1 MGKYKNLVTNIGL
14 FGLST
19 VSTKLITFILIPL
32 YTGYLSKAEFG
43 MTDLGIATSSLLLP
57 MMTLCIGD
65 ATMRFVLAGKDKPQE
80 CISIG
85 LLVTLGGCL
94 ASAAALPLLNLGI
107 FGGLGEYK
115 AEFFVMFVLNV
126 LTEYLSQVARALN
139 KIKLIAGIS
148 IISSTIMGGAA
159 AVFIAVLDWGVQGYW
174 GSLIIGYGF
183 SVFCYLF
190 PGKIYLQI
198 QLHLRDSGQLFI
210 ISKKMLRYCLPLV
223 PDALLWWMST
233 SINRFFITGMLGVA
247 ATGLF
252 AAAGKI
258 PNILAAAYGLF
269 SRAWQ
274 LSAYQEYGS
283 KEAAHFFGTVFKSLN
298 AVLTVC
304 ISALIILSPM
314 LASILFQRQFYS
326 AWTLA
331 PLLLV
336 AVYFSQLSSFYST
349 VYAASMRTS
358 LIMKTTVVGAI
369 LCAGLTW
376 LLIPKLGLQGASLA
390 LTVSNATVFG
400 VRVIM
405 ARTIMKIPIDSF
417 FFTIG
422 ALLLSIQAV
431 SASFQVRGN
440 TYLSLCI
447 FFIIAVLAFIALR
460 SDMKILLQRI
470 RLPKK

>member
-1 MGKYKNLVTNIGL
+1 
-14 FGLST
+14 
-19 VSTKLITFILIPL
+19 
-32 YTGYLSKAEFG
+32 
-43 MTDLGIATSSLLLP
+43 
-57 MMTLCIGD
+57 
-65 ATMRFVLAGKDKPQE
+65 
-80 CISIG
+80 
-85 LLVTLGGCL
+85 
-94 ASAAALPLLNLGI
+94 
-107 FGGLGEYK
+107 
-115 AEFFVMFVLNV
+115 
-126 LTEYLSQVARALN
+126 
-139 KIKLIAGIS
+139 
-148 IISSTIMGGAA
+148 
-159 AVFIAVLDWGVQGYW
+159 
-174 GSLIIGYGF
+174 
-183 SVFCYLF
+183 
-190 PGKIYLQI
+190 
-198 QLHLRDSGQLFI
+198 
-210 ISKKMLRYCLPLV
+210 
-223 PDALLWWMST
+223 
-233 SINRFFITGMLGVA
+233 
-247 ATGLF
+247 
-252 AAAGKI
+252 
-258 PNILAAAYGLF
+258 
-269 SRAWQ
+269 
-274 LSAYQEYGS
+274 
-283 KEAAHFFGTVFKSLN
+283 
-298 AVLTVC
+298 
-304 ISALIILSPM
+304 M